1 MSTTSSALRCE
12 EGVSNRWRALG
23 AVILSALLTSV
34 SFDALAANN
43 ITDVSVS
50 KGPAGRTLVKI
61 TTSEPLAGPPAA
73 FMISNPPRLA
83 LDFPETQNS
92 TGKAMQESQEKNV
105 RSINVVQA
113 GNRTRLVVNLANPQ
127 NFETQV
133 DGKTLLVTLTEQA
146 IPAAVP
152 SGQVSHFAESKVDG
166 QAHSL
171 RDVDFRRGK
180 AGEGRIVVELSDNSA
195 GIDIR
200 QQGKTL
206 VVDFLRTSV
215 PRNLERRLDVGDFA
229 TPVSTIDT
237 FTQGE
242 NTRMVIE
249 PRGLWEH
256 SAYQSDNRF
265 IVEIKPVAE
274 DPTRLTQGSRPTY
287 NGEKLS
293 LNFQN
298 IEVRAVLQ
306 VIADF
311 TGLNIITSDTVGGSL
326 TLRLKDVPWDQA
338 LDIILQT
345 KGLDMRKNGNV
356 VLIAPREELAVKE
369 QAALK
374 AKQDIAD
381 VEPLQTE
388 SFRLN
393 YQRAQQVALLLRGT
407 AAAGGAVAGGGLSML
422 SKRGTV
428 SFDPSTNTL
437 FVRDTAG
444 QLDEIRRIINKI
456 DVATRQVMIEARIVI
471 ADERFSRQLGA
482 RFGVQSGWRL
492 TNTYNVGTSGTIA
505 GTQGSADAYANG
517 LVPGSFIPGANPLPL
532 NVNLPVSNAA
542 GSLALSF
549 LNLGSGNLVNLEL
562 SALEANNRGKV
573 LSNPRV
579 ITSDNEKAEIVQ
591 GTQIPYSATQSSTGG
606 GQNVQ
611 SVSFKDVNL
620 GLTVTPRITPD
631 GRVIMTLEVKKDTV
645 GQFVPQSGGGLV
657 PSIDTKRVTT
667 QIAVGNGE
675 TAVLGGVYEEDT
687 RNDAQLVPFLG
698 QIPILGNI
706 FKTTTK
712 THDRTE
718 LLIFITPRVVND
730 TLYAVK

>member
-12 EGVSNRWRALG
+12 EGVSKRWRALG
-23 AVILSALLTSV
+23 AVILSALFTGV
-34 SFDALAANN
+34 SFTALATNS
-43 ITDVSVS
+43 ISDVTVS
-50 KGPAGRTLVKI
+50 KGPAGRTLVRI

-83 LDFPETQNS
+83 LDFPDTQNG

-105 RSINVVQA
+105 RSVNVVQA

-146 IPAAVP
+146 LPAVAP
-152 SGQVSHFAESKVDG
+152 SGQVSHFAESKADG

-180 AGEGRIVVELSDNSA
+180 AGEGRIVVELSDNNA

-229 TPVSTIDT
+229 TPVSIIDT
-237 FTQGE
+237 FSQGE

-311 TGLNIITSDTVGGSL
+311 TGLNIITSDTVGGNL

-393 YQRAQQVALLLRGT
+393 YGQAQQIALLLRG
-407 AAAGGAVAGGGLSML
+407 AAAGGGAAGGALSML

-428 SFDPSTNTL
+428 SFDAGTNTV

-492 TNTYNVGTSGTIA
+492 TNTYNVGSSGTIA
-505 GTQGSADAYANG
+505 GTNGSADAYANG

-549 LNLGSGNLVNLEL
+549 LNLGSGNLINLEL

-579 ITSDNEKAEIVQ
+579 ITSDNQKAEIIQ
-591 GTQIPYSATQSSTGG
+591 GTEIPYTATTASGG
-606 GQNVQ
+606 GSQQN
-611 SVSFKDVNL
+611 VSFKQVAL
-620 GLTVTPRITPD
+620 GLTVTPRISPD

-645 GQFVPQSGGGLV
+645 GQFVPQSGGGFV
-657 PSIDTKRVTT
+657 PSIDTKKVTT

-675 TAVLGGVYEEDT
+675 TAVLGGVYEEDN
-687 RNDAQLVPFLG
+687 RNDATLVPFLG
-698 QIPILGNI
+698 QIPFLGNI

-712 THDRTE
+712 MHDRTE